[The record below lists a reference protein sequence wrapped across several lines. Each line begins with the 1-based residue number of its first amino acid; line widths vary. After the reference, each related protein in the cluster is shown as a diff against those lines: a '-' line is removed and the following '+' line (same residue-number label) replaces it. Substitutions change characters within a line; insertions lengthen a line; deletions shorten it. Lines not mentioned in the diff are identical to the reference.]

1 MQNDDISISII
12 LPTLN
17 EIENLKILIPE
28 IVEVLKSQNIKDFE
42 IIVVDDNSDDGTET
56 FINSLSK
63 ENGKIKIIVRSDIK
77 SLPKSIYEGILYSSK
92 SYVMWLDADGSMDSN
107 SVEKLIIEQK
117 KDRDSVIVGSRF
129 VEGGGY
135 KGIEKDRKLG
145 IIQYIRKISNSEDS
159 VLAIYLSKYFNKL
172 ISMLTNIG
180 VNDITSGFI
189 IGRKKY
195 FIDDV
200 FSNSTYGEY
209 FLYLMKN
216 LKKKEIKVVEV
227 GYYCKPRKHGF
238 SKTSTNYFV
247 LLKLSLP
254 YIKAAAS
261 KLK

>member
-56 FINSLSK
+56 FINSLSE

-117 KDRDSVIVGSRF
+117 KDPDSVIVGSRF

-145 IIQYIRKISNSEDS
+145 IIQYIRKISN
-159 VLAIYLSKYFNKL
+159 
-172 ISMLTNIG
+172 
-180 VNDITSGFI
+180 
-189 IGRKKY
+189 
-195 FIDDV
+195 
-200 FSNSTYGEY
+200 
-209 FLYLMKN
+209 
-216 LKKKEIKVVEV
+216 
-227 GYYCKPRKHGF
+227 
-238 SKTSTNYFV
+238 
-247 LLKLSLP
+247 
-254 YIKAAAS
+254 
-261 KLK
+261 

>member
-1 MQNDDISISII
+1 
-12 LPTLN
+12 
-17 EIENLKILIPE
+17 
-28 IVEVLKSQNIKDFE
+28 
-42 IIVVDDNSDDGTET
+42 
-56 FINSLSK
+56 
-63 ENGKIKIIVRSDIK
+63 
-77 SLPKSIYEGILYSSK
+77 
-92 SYVMWLDADGSMDSN
+92 MWLDADGSMDSN

-172 ISMLTNIG
+172 ISTLTNIG

-254 YIKAAAS
+254 YIKAAVS